1 MKYTKTM
8 LAAALAVTCS
18 MPVLADDHES
28 EDSYM
33 INILVLELKH
43 GHGWKFGES
52 MMAYK
57 NCYAENDGEDSWS
70 VWSAVDGAP
79 NTMYIVSRM
88 AMWSEMDETDAA
100 NRTCWQE
107 HGEGLTSHV
116 ASANG
121 RYWRHMADWSGDAEG
136 YSVVTLHNFRVAE
149 GEDFEAVVGE
159 VTGHMKEAEA
169 EHMGTWY
176 QAVGQQ
182 RWGADYFV
190 VSHYE
195 NFAAMDEDRPGAN
208 SYLVDAV
215 GEEAAEAVWDRFGE
229 SLADMEPYWTQM
241 LRRVDSMSYDADD

>member
-8 LAAALAVTCS
+8 LAAALAMTCS

-149 GEDFEAVVGE
+149 G
-159 VTGHMKEAEA
+159 
-169 EHMGTWY
+169 
-176 QAVGQQ
+176 
-182 RWGADYFV
+182 
-190 VSHYE
+190 
-195 NFAAMDEDRPGAN
+195 
-208 SYLVDAV
+208 
-215 GEEAAEAVWDRFGE
+215 
-229 SLADMEPYWTQM
+229 
-241 LRRVDSMSYDADD
+241 